1 MQMQWI
7 RLEEVLTLYFSRL
20 VNYEQTTVLT
30 TSVRKLQTS
39 ENQNH
44 RHLAIDCSGGYDV
57 VFEEWWSGFGVDINP
72 ENATTTNNTAGNA
85 TGVMVAPNEVISMG
99 GSGTG
104 LNGSDAFFLA
114 DAYECDENNL
124 PVVVPV
130 YEQGDALRICIKPD
144 IRSQENGL
152 YMRRIDSMYLSRL
165 DIPGVIQY
173 AVEGGQEDFYGMSK
187 VLCTRGS
194 TICRVETIIRAEFF
208 ASPGVIT
215 IGGIATLQFGT
226 HSSRRLSNDHRYLQE
241 EGERHRFRVSFPV
254 TTFQE
259 KIEKGMYSYMSQL
272 QAILLVVLTFI
283 ALIIWLMLWWIRSTR
298 RLHHQAM
305 AYNLDEEKVG
315 RDSTKDDDK
324 ANICM
329 DDDPE
334 EQAMPMGGEYHDR
347 IHS

>member
-1 MQMQWI
+1 
-7 RLEEVLTLYFSRL
+7 
-20 VNYEQTTVLT
+20 
-30 TSVRKLQTS
+30 
-39 ENQNH
+39 
-44 RHLAIDCSGGYDV
+44 
-57 VFEEWWSGFGVDINP
+57 
-72 ENATTTNNTAGNA
+72 
-85 TGVMVAPNEVISMG
+85 
-99 GSGTG
+99 
-104 LNGSDAFFLA
+104 
-114 DAYECDENNL
+114 
-124 PVVVPV
+124 
-130 YEQGDALRICIKPD
+130 
-144 IRSQENGL
+144 
-152 YMRRIDSMYLSRL
+152 
-165 DIPGVIQY
+165 
-173 AVEGGQEDFYGMSK
+173 
-187 VLCTRGS
+187 
-194 TICRVETIIRAEFF
+194 
-208 ASPGVIT
+208 VIT